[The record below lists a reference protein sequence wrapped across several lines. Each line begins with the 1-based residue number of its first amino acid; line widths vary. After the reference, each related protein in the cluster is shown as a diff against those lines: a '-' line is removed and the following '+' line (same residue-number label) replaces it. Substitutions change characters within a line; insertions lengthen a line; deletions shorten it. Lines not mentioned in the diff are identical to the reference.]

1 MAISFFGKK
10 KEETSS
16 SVNQVVM
23 VPVAAIVPNR
33 FQPRKVFNTDHIGEL
48 ASTIEQHGLLQPI
61 VLREYED
68 QKFEII
74 AGERRFR
81 AIQTLKWAELP
92 AIVQKMDD
100 HETASMALIENLQR
114 EELTAVEEADAYQ
127 NLMKLNGFTQA
138 SLAEKM
144 GKSQSFV
151 ANKLRLLKLSQPVQ
165 EAIMNHEISERHG
178 RSLLKLDEFNQQ
190 MVLHQ
195 ILAEQLTVK
204 DTEAL
209 VASIINPEPAVEEEV
224 AVVEEETAT
233 TEESTETSKKAGKKK
248 APKKEMTTGDTKV
261 AVNTIKKSI
270 ELIEQSGIPVSAVE
284 DDQKDVY
291 RITIEI
297 PKK

>member
-1 MAISFFGKK
+1 MALSFFNKK
-10 KEETSS
+10 KDDKSI
-16 SVNQVVM
+16 NQVIK
-23 VPVAAIVPNR
+23 VPVSAIVPNR
-33 FQPRKVFNTDHIGEL
+33 FQPRKVFNADNIAEL

-61 VLREYED
+61 ILREYED
-68 QKFEII
+68 QKYEII

-92 AIVQKMDD
+92 AIVQTMDD

-114 EELTAVEEADAYQ
+114 EELTAVEEAQAYKD
-127 NLMKLNGFTQA
+127 LMKLNDFTQA

-178 RSLLKLDEFNQQ
+178 RSLLRLDEFKQQ
-190 MVLHQ
+190 MILHQ

-209 VASIINPEPAVEEEV
+209 VNKTLNPEP
-224 AVVEEETAT
+224 
-233 TEESTETSKKAGKKK
+233 ESTEETVDATDDSLKEATTKAKKANDKAKK
-248 APKKEMTTGDTKV
+248 AIAHDTRI
-261 AVNTIKKSI
+261 AVNTIKKSVQMV
-270 ELIEQSGIPVSAVE
+270 EQSGIAVKATE
-284 DDQKDVY
+284 EEQDDVY

-297 PKK
+297 PKQ

>member
-33 FQPRKVFNTDHIGEL
+33 FQPRKVFNADHIGEL

-224 AVVEEETAT
+224 ADVEEEPAT
-233 TEESTETSKKAGKKK
+233 TEESTETPKKAGKKK
-248 APKKEMTTGDTKV
+248 APKKEMTTADTKV

>member
-10 KEETSS
+10 KDDKNI
-16 SVNQVVM
+16 NQVVM

-33 FQPRKVFNTDHIGEL
+33 FQPRKVFNTENIAEL

-61 VLREYED
+61 ILREYD
-68 QKFEII
+68 QQKFEII

-92 AIVQKMDD
+92 AIVEKMDD

-114 EELTAVEEADAYQ
+114 EELTAVEEADAYKS
-127 NLMKLNGFTQA
+127 LMKLNEFTQA

-178 RSLLKLDEFNQQ
+178 RSLLKLDEFKQQ

-195 ILAEQLTVK
+195 ILADKLTVK
-204 DTEAL
+204 ETEAL
-209 VASIINPEPAVEEEV
+209 VESIVNP
-224 AVVEEETAT
+224 VVVNET
-233 TEESTETSKKAGKKK
+233 TEEAPTEEVDKGLEK
-248 APKKEMTTGDTKV
+248 APKPKRTTNKKEKTAVRDPRI
-261 AVNTIKKSI
+261 AVNTIKKSLQLV
-270 ELIEQSGIPVSAVE
+270 EESGIIVKTTE
-284 DDQKDVY
+284 EEQDDVY
-291 RITIEI
+291 RMIIEI

>member
-1 MAISFFGKK
+1 
-10 KEETSS
+10 
-16 SVNQVVM
+16 M

-33 FQPRKVFNTDHIGEL
+33 FQPRKVFNADHIGEL

-224 AVVEEETAT
+224 ADVEEEPAT
-233 TEESTETSKKAGKKK
+233 IEESTETPKKAGKKK
-248 APKKEMTTGDTKV
+248 APKKEMTTADTKV

>member
-33 FQPRKVFNTDHIGEL
+33 FQPRKVFSADHIGEL

-224 AVVEEETAT
+224 ADVEEEPAT
-233 TEESTETSKKAGKKK
+233 TEESTETPKKAGKKK
-248 APKKEMTTGDTKV
+248 APKKEMTTADTKV

>member
-1 MAISFFGKK
+1 
-10 KEETSS
+10 
-16 SVNQVVM
+16 
-23 VPVAAIVPNR
+23 
-33 FQPRKVFNTDHIGEL
+33 
-48 ASTIEQHGLLQPI
+48 
-61 VLREYED
+61 
-68 QKFEII
+68 
-74 AGERRFR
+74 
-81 AIQTLKWAELP
+81 
-92 AIVQKMDD
+92 
-100 HETASMALIENLQR
+100 
-114 EELTAVEEADAYQ
+114 
-127 NLMKLNGFTQA
+127 
-138 SLAEKM
+138 
-144 GKSQSFV
+144 
-151 ANKLRLLKLSQPVQ
+151 
-165 EAIMNHEISERHG
+165 MNHWISERHG

-224 AVVEEETAT
+224 ADIEEEPAT
-233 TEESTETSKKAGKKK
+233 TEEATETPKKLVRRK
-248 APKKEMTTGDTKV
+248 APKKEMTTADTKV

>member
-1 MAISFFGKK
+1 MALSFFNKK
-10 KEETSS
+10 KDDKSI
-16 SVNQVVM
+16 NQVIK
-23 VPVAAIVPNR
+23 VPVSAIVPNR
-33 FQPRKVFNTDHIGEL
+33 FQPRKVFNADNIAEL

-61 VLREYED
+61 ILREYED
-68 QKFEII
+68 QKYEII

-92 AIVQKMDD
+92 AIVQTMDD

-114 EELTAVEEADAYQ
+114 EELTAVEEAQAYKD
-127 NLMKLNGFTQA
+127 LMKLNDFTQA

-178 RSLLKLDEFNQQ
+178 RSLLRLDEFKQQ
-190 MVLHQ
+190 MILHQ

-209 VASIINPEPAVEEEV
+209 VNKTLNPEPEST
-224 AVVEEETAT
+224 EETADATDDSLKEAT
-233 TEESTETSKKAGKKK
+233 TKAKKANDKAKK
-248 APKKEMTTGDTKV
+248 AIAHDTRI
-261 AVNTIKKSI
+261 AVNTIKKSVQMV
-270 ELIEQSGIPVSAVE
+270 EQSGIAVKATE
-284 DDQKDVY
+284 EEQDDVY

-297 PKK
+297 PKQ

>member
-33 FQPRKVFNTDHIGEL
+33 FQPRKVFNADHIGEL

-224 AVVEEETAT
+224 ADVEEEPAT
-233 TEESTETSKKAGKKK
+233 TEESTETPKKAGKKK
-248 APKKEMTTGDTKV
+248 APKKEMTTADTKV

-270 ELIEQSGIPVSAVE
+270 ELIEQSGIPVSAIE

>member
-1 MAISFFGKK
+1 MALSFFNKK
-10 KEETSS
+10 KDDKSI
-16 SVNQVVM
+16 NQVIK
-23 VPVAAIVPNR
+23 VPVSAIVPNR
-33 FQPRKVFNTDHIGEL
+33 FQPRKVFNADNIAEL

-61 VLREYED
+61 ILREYED
-68 QKFEII
+68 QKYEII

-92 AIVQKMDD
+92 AIVQTMDD

-114 EELTAVEEADAYQ
+114 EELTAVEEAQAYKD
-127 NLMKLNGFTQA
+127 LMKLNDFTQA

-178 RSLLKLDEFNQQ
+178 RSLLRLDEFKQQ
-190 MVLHQ
+190 MILHQ

-209 VASIINPEPAVEEEV
+209 VNKTLNLEP
-224 AVVEEETAT
+224 
-233 TEESTETSKKAGKKK
+233 ESTEETVDATDDSLKEATTKAKKANDKAKK
-248 APKKEMTTGDTKV
+248 AIAHDTRI
-261 AVNTIKKSI
+261 AVNTIKKSVQMV
-270 ELIEQSGIPVSAVE
+270 EQSGIAVKATE
-284 DDQKDVY
+284 EEQDDVY

-297 PKK
+297 PKQ

>member
-1 MAISFFGKK
+1 MALSFFNKK
-10 KEETSS
+10 KDDKSI
-16 SVNQVVM
+16 NQVIK
-23 VPVAAIVPNR
+23 VPVSAIVPNR
-33 FQPRKVFNTDHIGEL
+33 FQPRKVFNADNIAEL

-61 VLREYED
+61 ILREYED
-68 QKFEII
+68 QKYEII

-81 AIQTLKWAELP
+81 AIQTLKWSELP
-92 AIVQKMDD
+92 AIVQTMDD

-114 EELTAVEEADAYQ
+114 EELTAVEEAQAYKD
-127 NLMKLNGFTQA
+127 LMKLNDFTQA

-178 RSLLKLDEFNQQ
+178 RSLLRLDEFKQQ
-190 MVLHQ
+190 MILHQ

-209 VASIINPEPAVEEEV
+209 VNKTLNPEP
-224 AVVEEETAT
+224 
-233 TEESTETSKKAGKKK
+233 ESTEETVDATDDSLKEATTKAKKANDKAKK
-248 APKKEMTTGDTKV
+248 AIAHDTRI
-261 AVNTIKKSI
+261 AVNTIKKSVQMV
-270 ELIEQSGIPVSAVE
+270 EQSGIAVKATE
-284 DDQKDVY
+284 EEQDDVY

-297 PKK
+297 PKQ